1 MKVQHINPRHQ
12 EFLGKFNMKMLY
24 CILIICISCSGN
36 DKAVSPAGSFQ
47 YKDISDSYDSK
58 THIFSRSYGYKED
71 GSGLNTVQVKVF
83 FTPEEEKLIWDSF
96 RENKFQFFTDEIDCS
111 SLNTSPAQYDYL
123 VLNKKKVKFIHNSE
137 NSWFCFNGK
146 RFMKIKKVITD
157 IILNKTEIKR
167 LEISN
172 IGYE

>member
-1 MKVQHINPRHQ
+1 MKIQLINLRY
-12 EFLGKFNMKMLY
+12 EESLGKFKMKVLY
-24 CILIICISCSGN
+24 FILIICISCSGN
-36 DKAVSPAGSFQ
+36 DKGVSLAGSFQ
-47 YKDISDSYDSK
+47 YKDITDSYDSK

-83 FTPEEEKLIWDSF
+83 LTPEEEKLIWDSF
-96 RENKFQFFTDEIDCS
+96 RENKFQSFTDEIDCS
-111 SLNTSPAQYDYL
+111 SLNISPTQYDYL
-123 VLNKKKVKFIHNSE
+123 VLNRKKVKFMHNSE
-137 NSWFCFNGK
+137 SSWFCFNGK

-167 LEISN
+167 LEVSN